1 MINLTKSDLIA
12 KGSEREC
19 YLYPGDNEKII
30 KIIYSKGK
38 HNQQNHLEYIYM
50 QYLLKKNKDLSL
62 LTKCYGYVKT
72 NLGDGLVFDRVLDF
86 DLTPSKSFRYYIAN
100 KLISVEYQQQ
110 LLNHLQ
116 DYLEKNGIL
125 FIDTSLTNI
134 FCKKITSNEYQLII
148 VDGLGAKRMGLKFW
162 LYRNLQPYAKYKMKR
177 QWQKLMR
184 MYKADVKRVA
194 LGERPIT
201 RV

>member
-1 MINLTKSDLIA
+1 MITLNKNLLLA
-12 KGSEREC
+12 EGSERAC
-19 YLYPGDNEKII
+19 YLYPNDNAKII
-30 KIIYSKGK
+30 KIIYSKES
-38 HNQQNHLEYIYM
+38 HNEQNKLEYIYM
-50 QYLLKKNKDLSL
+50 AYLKKKNKDLSL

-177 QWQKLMR
+177 QWQKLMK

-201 RV
+201 RI